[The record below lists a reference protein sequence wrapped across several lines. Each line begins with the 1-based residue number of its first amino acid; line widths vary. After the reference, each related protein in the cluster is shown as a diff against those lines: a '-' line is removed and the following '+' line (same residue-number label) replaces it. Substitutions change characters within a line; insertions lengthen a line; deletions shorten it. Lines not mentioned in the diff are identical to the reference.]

1 MPLSDSPTVGPDDAR
16 RLERVRET
24 LRDVLPPTLPLTNIE
39 IELNDLPDASARRF
53 RGVNQLSV
61 GRPLLDALSD
71 AETLTGYLAHEV
83 GHLVDP
89 RLQRKWIPFLGMC
102 TAALAAVLL
111 GVGVIPGPRVLLA
124 AVPFVLFG
132 FLIAELAIVRGAEL
146 AADRLAAQLSSPQAI
161 HAALLFIKAG
171 PHGSLPGPVL
181 FSTHPA
187 PEQRLAQLRS
197 LFPTLA
203 ATAVA

>member
-1 MPLSDSPTVGPDDAR
+1 MPFDDSPAVRPDDAR
-16 RLERVRET
+16 YLKRVRTT
-24 LRDVLPPTLPLTNIE
+24 LRDVLPPSLPPSSIE
-39 IELNDLPDASARRF
+39 IELTDLPDASARRF

-71 AETLTGYLAHEV
+71 PDTLTGYLAHEI

-89 RLQRKWIPFLGMC
+89 RLQRKWIPFGGMC

-124 AVPFVLFG
+124 AVPLVLFG
-132 FLIAELAIVRGAEL
+132 FLVAELAIVRGAEL

-203 ATAVA
+203 APAAA